1 MGRDGRGRRPQGS
14 AYLAELLSAYIC
26 KLNQKVKG
34 GWRKAVAVTL
44 TVVLTLQM
52 LLSGGLTQAVAYAYA
67 EQQAYD
73 AASQPVTLSEGSAD
87 TQGASGNE
95 SAGTDT
101 QGTSGNTATAGESQQ
116 GAADTGTDAAK
127 ENGSSA
133 TGAGSDTQGAATASD
148 GADAN
153 GTAAGGS
160 SSASGE
166 GENNAAGSAQ
176 GTDNAASGASIGAD
190 TAADNASQ
198 GNDGNADGSDPAGDE
213 ADNNEADEDK
223 QEPVAVEAWDWTG
236 RTDNLKL
243 SSPDGLSLDMD
254 ALKQQVADAAAAAAE
269 EVAQEG
275 AADEQADAG
284 TADAADAN
292 DSSDGSASDNA
303 QADQGDTATSDAPAE
318 AAEPTP
324 EEVAAFQR
332 EQLPNP
338 LSGTLSLDFTL
349 DPHKDGVDTGTHTVV
364 LPGDTFTVNLPQ
376 GITLSR
382 DMLASDGTLHIN
394 QVDSK
399 GNDTGI
405 RIATGTIQNNGSTLK
420 VEFVQP
426 SKDGTA
432 YYVGDP
438 AENTVPA
445 TQTEGKQQLAS
456 LSASLDLTVEV
467 SPDLVQDDAENS
479 ITWTLQTGN
488 DGSKQEAKLTLPT
501 LGSLADQLGIV
512 MPEKDEQNDDTSDAE
527 QSDDSVQD
535 DNADAQDAA
544 SGIAPLADEAGDTT
558 ITYEL
563 QAYNGSASMVV
574 TWCDNNSAD
583 RPSIESMSEDFIP
596 QFSLD
601 GGNTWNNLVESLP
614 LVGGSRLTE
623 IAKRELGITDDELD
637 WATFATITRA
647 SVGDWDVRSTG
658 LPTSRV
664 TVKTTPRDDDKDG
677 RQDTNDNGELL
688 WNTSRSEPQE
698 IQWRIYDKNGTKP
711 PEGYVYGENDG
722 GPPVSRA
729 RRRAPKLPS
738 VISCARRSTPSPL
751 RATSA
756 ARL

>member
-133 TGAGSDTQGAATASD
+133 TGAGSGTQGTATASD
-148 GADAN
+148 GADAD
-153 GTAAGGS
+153 GTGASGS

-176 GTDNAASGASIGAD
+176 GTDNAADGASTGAD

-198 GNDGNADGSDPAGDE
+198 GNGGNADGRDPAGDE
-213 ADNNEADEDK
+213 ADNNEADGDK

-243 SSPDGLSLDMD
+243 SSPDGLSLDVD

-269 EVAQEG
+269 EAAQEG

-292 DSSDGSASDNA
+292 DDGSASDNA

-324 EEVAAFQR
+324 EEVAAYQR

-338 LSGTLSLDFTL
+338 LTGTLSLDFTL
-349 DPHKDGVDTGTHTVV
+349 DPHKDGVDTDTHTVV
-364 LPGDTFTVNLPQ
+364 LSGDTFTVNLPQ
-376 GITLSR
+376 GITLSS

-394 QVDSK
+394 QVDSE
-399 GNDTGI
+399 GNDTGH
-405 RIATGTIQNNGSTLK
+405 RH
-420 VEFVQP
+420 
-426 SKDGTA
+426 
-432 YYVGDP
+432 
-438 AENTVPA
+438 
-445 TQTEGKQQLAS
+445 
-456 LSASLDLTVEV
+456 
-467 SPDLVQDDAENS
+467 
-479 ITWTLQTGN
+479 
-488 DGSKQEAKLTLPT
+488 
-501 LGSLADQLGIV
+501 
-512 MPEKDEQNDDTSDAE
+512 
-527 QSDDSVQD
+527 
-535 DNADAQDAA
+535 
-544 SGIAPLADEAGDTT
+544 
-558 ITYEL
+558 
-563 QAYNGSASMVV
+563 
-574 TWCDNNSAD
+574 
-583 RPSIESMSEDFIP
+583 
-596 QFSLD
+596 
-601 GGNTWNNLVESLP
+601 
-614 LVGGSRLTE
+614 
-623 IAKRELGITDDELD
+623 
-637 WATFATITRA
+637 
-647 SVGDWDVRSTG
+647 
-658 LPTSRV
+658 
-664 TVKTTPRDDDKDG
+664 
-677 RQDTNDNGELL
+677 
-688 WNTSRSEPQE
+688 
-698 IQWRIYDKNGTKP
+698 
-711 PEGYVYGENDG
+711 
-722 GPPVSRA
+722 
-729 RRRAPKLPS
+729 
-738 VISCARRSTPSPL
+738 
-751 RATSA
+751 
-756 ARL
+756 